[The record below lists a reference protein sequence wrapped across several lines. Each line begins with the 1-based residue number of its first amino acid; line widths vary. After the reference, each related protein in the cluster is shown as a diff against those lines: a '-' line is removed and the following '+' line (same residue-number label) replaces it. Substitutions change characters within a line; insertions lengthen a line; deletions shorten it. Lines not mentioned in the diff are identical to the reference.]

1 MEGRKSRAGLG
12 WGGVGVLRVGI
23 GGRRCWGLGGG
34 LDGGWYCDPHLH
46 RMAAHA
52 RVLQKVN
59 ELQGKERS
67 LQTKESFYIPLIS

>member
-12 WGGVGVLRVGI
+12 WGGSWGIESWDRGEEVLRV
-23 GGRRCWGLGGG
+23 GGG

-52 RVLQKVN
+52 RVVQK
-59 ELQGKERS
+59 S
-67 LQTKESFYIPLIS
+67 

>member
-12 WGGVGVLRVGI
+12 WGGWGIEGWDRGEEVLRV
-23 GGRRCWGLGGG
+23 GGG

-67 LQTKESFYIPLIS
+67 PQMK